1 MQIVSGFFYK
11 CIFLVISICNMKES
25 RFKIREARLEDFLE
39 IKKLYQ
45 TVSKIVG
52 GIARTE
58 EEITDS
64 YIHKNLE
71 NSLSNGISLVIEEIS
86 TNTLVGEIHCY
97 KLDPK
102 VFNHVLSELT
112 IVVHPN
118 YQGNG
123 VGKKLFVELLST
135 IENKKPDVLRVELIA
150 RESNKRA
157 IAFYESIG
165 FVVEG
170 RFEKRIMNVDG
181 TFEADI
187 PMAWMNK
194 NYKALR

>member
-1 MQIVSGFFYK
+1 
-11 CIFLVISICNMKES
+11 MKES

-71 NSLSNGISLVIEEIS
+71 NSLSNGISLLIEEII

-118 YQGNG
+118 YQGNR
-123 VGKKLFVELLST
+123 VGKKLFVELLRT

-170 RFEKRIMNVDG
+170 RFEKRIMNIDG
-181 TFEADI
+181 TFEADM